1 MFVYPYTDGGVE
13 MILSIYKYLPSIMAL
28 THIGTEIYCKVDEE
42 CLEVKDGKILVKSV
56 HR

>member
-28 THIGTEIYCKVDEE
+28 PHIGTEIYCKVDEA
-42 CLEVKDGKILVKSV
+42 CLEVNDGKI
-56 HR
+56 